1 MRDLVVV
8 SDLHIGRG
16 RNPETGRFH
25 SLENFFYDEDFLQF
39 CRYLTHEAKER
50 GRPLTLVFN
59 GDTFDFLRV
68 DPVEASQRVGGHE
81 RPGPTLTPEIAAEMV
96 RRMLAGHPTF
106 LDGIAH
112 LLDEGHRVVFLPGNH
127 DIELQWP
134 EVQAEI
140 RRAILERSSTW
151 DSPGLEF
158 HPWFFYE
165 PGRIWIEHGCQY
177 DAECAFRFQLRGATD
192 RASVRALDGDMP
204 LGNFFQRYLYN
215 AFGPITFIVPS
226 TRANFRYFRWLLS
239 NRPRLLAGVLV
250 RNGVFSLKLLRRLSQ
265 NAANDPGVE
274 AAHRHE
280 LERLAEGS
288 GLGPK
293 LHAIER
299 FKTVPPNLALAS
311 RAFLLPLIRL
321 TIGVASGALALAAL
335 WFWSF
340 QAIAQLQVASG
351 FRTLLFLII
360 QLLLLI
366 VVVSGAVWVAL
377 QSRPDVPPRPLRR
390 AAQRISNLLKVPL
403 VTFGHTHDEAIWRLP
418 NGQGEP
424 GWYFNTGTWI
434 AVFTHEELVPRE
446 RVQLTFLRVR
456 DAKGELLQW
465 SPGRGAPAPV
475 VLLDEGRPAIREIPR
490 AA

>member
-68 DPVEASQRVGGHE
+68 DPVEASQRVGGQE